1 MEKRI
6 LLPTDFSDNSWS
18 AIVYALKLYADEV
31 CTFHFLHST
40 TLGATTMTNLSNKLK
55 KTIYDNALKELLELK
70 EMAESSDAN
79 SNHRFE
85 IILSSKDLNVAVDE
99 AIIKY
104 DIDLII
110 MGTKGATGTGEFLFG
125 TNTVHLINNISM
137 CPVLVLPEDYDFVEP
152 KEIAFPTDFNHFFS
166 KTELEPL
173 KQLADMYNAK
183 IRIVHI
189 NEEEK
194 LDNLQEYNL
203 MVLKSYLFDYEHSF
217 HWMPEY
223 AKKTIEIKDFV
234 TELDIKMLAMI
245 NYKHSFIE
253 NLIKE
258 PVIKKIGRQPIV
270 PFLVIPE

>member
-18 AIVYALKLYADEV
+18 AIVYALKLYNDEV
-31 CTFHFLHST
+31 CTFYFLHST
-40 TLGATTMTNLSNKLK
+40 TLGVTTMTNLSNKLTT
-55 KTIYDNALKELLELK
+55 TIHETALKELLELK
-70 EMAESSDAN
+70 EMAENSDAN

-85 IILSSKDLNVAVDE
+85 IILSSKDLNIAVDE

-104 DIDLII
+104 DIELII

-137 CPVLVLPEDYDFVEP
+137 CPVLVLPEDFDFVEP

-166 KTELEPL
+166 KNELEPL

-189 NEEEK
+189 NVEEK
-194 LDNLQEYNL
+194 LDNLQQYNL

-234 TELDIKMLAMI
+234 TELDINMLAMI

-253 NLIKE
+253 NMIKE

>member
-18 AIVYALKLYADEV
+18 AIVYALKLYNDEV
-31 CTFHFLHST
+31 CTFYFLHST
-40 TLGATTMTNLSNKLK
+40 TLGVTTMTNLSNKLTT
-55 KTIYDNALKELLELK
+55 TIHETALKELLELK
-70 EMAESSDAN
+70 EMAENSDAN

-85 IILSSKDLNVAVDE
+85 IILSSKDLNIAVDE

-104 DIDLII
+104 DIELII
-110 MGTKGATGTGEFLFG
+110 MGTKGATGTEEFLFG

-137 CPVLVLPEDYDFVEP
+137 CPVLVLPEDFDFVEP

-166 KTELEPL
+166 KTELDPL

-194 LDNLQEYNL
+194 LDDLQQYNL

-234 TELDIKMLAMI
+234 TELDINMLAMI
-245 NYKHSFIE
+245 NYKHSFLE
-253 NLIKE
+253 NMIKE

>member
-18 AIVYALKLYADEV
+18 AIVYALKLYEDEV

-40 TLGATTMTNLSNKLK
+40 ALGVTTMTNLSNKLEN
-55 KTIYDNALKELLELK
+55 TIYDHALKELLDLK

-85 IILSSKDLNVAVDE
+85 IILSSKDLNIAVDE

-110 MGTKGATGTGEFLFG
+110 MGTKGATGTEEFLFG

-137 CPVLVLPEDYDFVEP
+137 CPVLVLPEDFDFVVP

-166 KTELEPL
+166 KAELEPL

-194 LDNLQEYNL
+194 LNHLQEYNL

-223 AKKTIEIKDFV
+223 AKKTIEIKDFI
-234 TELDIKMLAMI
+234 TELDINMLAMI
-245 NYKHSFIE
+245 NYRHSFIE
-253 NLIKE
+253 NIIKE
-258 PVIKKIGRQPIV
+258 PIIKKIGRQPIV